1 MMTEMKF
8 ATLPQGRSLRQ
19 PSTALVTLGGV
30 GLMPL
35 APGSWGALAALPLGW
50 VLAVIGGWPLLL
62 IGALLVSVAGWYA
75 SNIYVA
81 ATGRSD
87 PPEIVID
94 EVAAQWLAL
103 TVVPVTLSG
112 FVAAYLVFRL
122 FDTFKPWPASWAD
135 EKLEGGAGVMLDDI
149 IAGAYSL
156 LPLAA
161 MNIMGFF

>member
-1 MMTEMKF
+1 MMTEMKI
-8 ATLPQGRSLRQ
+8 AELPAGRSLRQ
-19 PSTALVTLGGV
+19 PSTALVTLFGV

-62 IGALLVSVAGWYA
+62 FGAVLVSVAGWYA

-112 FVAAYLVFRL
+112 FVAAYLVFRA
-122 FDTFKPWPASWAD
+122 FDTIKPWPASWAD
-135 EKLEGGAGVMLDDI
+135 EKLEGGAGVMLDDLF
-149 IAGAYSL
+149 AGAYSL

-161 MNIMGFF
+161 LNIMGFF